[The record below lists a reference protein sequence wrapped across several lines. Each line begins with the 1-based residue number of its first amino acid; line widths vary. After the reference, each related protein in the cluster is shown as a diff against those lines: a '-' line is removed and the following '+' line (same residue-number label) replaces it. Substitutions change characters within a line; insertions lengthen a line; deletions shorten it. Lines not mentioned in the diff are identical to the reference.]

1 MTLPMLPPD
10 RRREIAGELGVS
22 EQYLYQILRG
32 DGVASPAL
40 ARRLN
45 SLDGRLELKELR
57 PDDWAIIWPELAES
71 EEKQPGTSAN
81 QAQCAINSEAK
92 EGAHA

>member
-1 MTLPMLPPD
+1 MLPPD
-10 RRREIAGELGVS
+10 SRREIAALLGVS

-45 SLDGRLELKELR
+45 AMDPRLALSDLR
-57 PDDWAIIWPELAES
+57 PDDWMLIWPELADS
-71 EEKQPGTSAN
+71 NPKQTAAPAN
-81 QAQCAINSEAK
+81 QAPAAIKTVALQQAREVA
-92 EGAHA
+92 

>member
-1 MTLPMLPPD
+1 MLPPE
-10 RRREIAGELGVS
+10 RRREIAEPLGIS

-45 SLDGRLELKELR
+45 AAEPSLALRDLR
-57 PDDWAIIWPELAES
+57 PDDWQDIWPELAES
-71 EEKQPGTSAN
+71 EAKKPPALDH
-81 QAQCAINSEAK
+81 QAPAAINSEAK
-92 EGAHA
+92 EVAHA

>member
-1 MTLPMLPPD
+1 MLPPE
-10 RRREIAGELGVS
+10 RRREIAEPLGIS

-45 SLDGRLELKELR
+45 AAEPSLALRDLR
-57 PDDWAIIWPELAES
+57 PDDWQDIWPELAE
-71 EEKQPGTSAN
+71 PPALDH
-81 QAQCAINSEAK
+81 QAPAAINSEAK
-92 EGAHA
+92 EVAHA

>member
-1 MTLPMLPPD
+1 MLPPD
-10 RRREIAGELGVS
+10 RRREIAKQVGVR

-32 DGVASPAL
+32 DGFASPAL

-45 SLDGRLELKELR
+45 SLDDRLELKELR

>member
-1 MTLPMLPPD
+1 MLPPD

-45 SLDGRLELKELR
+45 ALDDRLELKDLR
-57 PDDWAIIWPELAES
+57 PDDWAIIWPELAEP
-71 EEKQPGTSAN
+71 EEKQPGTSAH
-81 QAQCAINSEAK
+81 QAQGAINSEAK

>member
-1 MTLPMLPPD
+1 MLPPD

-45 SLDGRLELKELR
+45 ALDGRLGLKELR

-71 EEKQPGTSAN
+71 EQN
-81 QAQCAINSEAK
+81 QAAAAANKAQAAINSEAK
-92 EGAHA
+92 EGANA